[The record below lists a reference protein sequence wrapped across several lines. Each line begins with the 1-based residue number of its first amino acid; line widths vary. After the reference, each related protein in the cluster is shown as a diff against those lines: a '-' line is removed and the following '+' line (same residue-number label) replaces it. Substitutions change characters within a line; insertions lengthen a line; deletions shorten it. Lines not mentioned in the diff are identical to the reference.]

1 MSAIAA
7 AIIGGVGLVL
17 SATGMGINF
26 AGAAKARRRQ
36 EDAEYDAKKALAK
49 ARRKLDVNFYEN
61 LAINKEA
68 YELEREALL
77 SAGAQATAA
86 GAESE
91 RGAAAIA
98 GRVLAAQNQAQA
110 QQRVAMSKE
119 QKKLDLLVQTEE
131 SRLRDIGVQLD
142 LEEVAGAQVAAGRAE
157 QQAGQMKAAGIQG
170 ALDTAKAGM
179 TFAGALGEVKAAK
192 GGEFA
197 GIAAR
202 TDGDEGLFNRK
213 DAPGTLGTNLQA
225 FAGTQEAQ
233 ELGLNANALAKSLG
247 IEKRS
252 AIDENKF
259 LSDGVTPNENF
270 GKSQIHGTQ
279 AMQEDLLRQLGPK
292 GVKAFKKYLKMMAR
306 EGYDMTSTPLA
317 SVGGAEGM
325 WS

>member
-7 AIIGGVGLVL
+7 AIVGGVGLLL

-36 EDAEYDAKKALAK
+36 ADAEYDAKKALAK

-68 YELEREALL
+68 YQLEREALL

-98 GRVLAAQNQAQA
+98 GRVLAAQNQAQQ

-157 QQAGQMKAAGIQG
+157 TQAAQMKAAGIQG

-179 TFAGALGEVKAAK
+179 TFAGALGEVKAAR

-197 GIAAR
+197 EIRDR
-202 TDGDEGLFNRK
+202 TGRQKNIGRK
-213 DAPGTLGTNLQA
+213 DTGLSLQSNIEG
-225 FAGTQEAQ
+225 FAGTPEFK
-233 ELGLNANALAKSLG
+233 ELGLDADALTKSLG
-247 IEKRS
+247 IETRP
-252 AIDENKF
+252 ALDAEGNQ
-259 LSDGVTPNENF
+259 
-270 GKSQIHGTQ
+270 QIHGTQ
-279 AMQEDLLRQLGPK
+279 AMEEDLLRQLGPE
-292 GVKAFKKYLKMMAR
+292 GVQAFKAYLKRIAR
-306 EGYDMTSTPLA
+306 GGGTTALDGGVSGA
-317 SVGGAEGM
+317 SNDSSMVNGNFFFN
-325 WS
+325 